1 MIDRRDMLKLVAA
14 GFVGVVVVGA
24 MPVAPVRV
32 PDAVHES
39 MRFSVEGDLG
49 TVRASAAGE
58 TIAVSGHFA
67 ERTHFTLR

>member
-14 GFVGVVVVGA
+14 GFVGIVAVGSA
-24 MPVAPVRV
+24 PVAPVHV
-32 PDAVHES
+32 PDAVHEP

-49 TVRASAAGE
+49 TIRATSAGE

-67 ERTHFTLR
+67 EPTRFTLR